1 MTQASRERYV
11 GFNTTFKIEMIDVYV
26 LLLALVDPTHKA
38 KSGLKYCVCACS
50 DWLEKLVCPH
60 PILFFGQFS
69 WPKQI
74 SVFRFHSFEPHH
86 LYMCLS
92 RAFLKEYRRS
102 FLISLEILYE
112 LRSQT
117 LKHQEGLSK
126 SHCVLCLLN

>member
-60 PILFFGQFS
+60 PILFLDNSPGRSRSLFS
-69 WPKQI
+69 DFI
-74 SVFRFHSFEPHH
+74 ALNHTIYICV
-86 LYMCLS
+86 
-92 RAFLKEYRRS
+92 
-102 FLISLEILYE
+102 SLEH
-112 LRSQT
+112 S
-117 LKHQEGLSK
+117 
-126 SHCVLCLLN
+126 